1 MTTVTVRPRID
12 VRMYRCRDVLMSD
25 VLLCCEVRAK
35 TGALIPFELLQ
46 GRWQDQQL
54 LVMMS

>member
-1 MTTVTVRPRID
+1 
-12 VRMYRCRDVLMSD
+12 MSD

-35 TGALIPFELLQ
+35 TDALIPFELLQ